1 MFLMNNRALTG
12 NSRRHT
18 EGQQASTEFRSLL
31 KEGRRYPEP
40 EKSSSL
46 PRKKTPA
53 GQMIIAGLM
62 VLACIG
68 VIIGWFVKHFS
79 SGATFSMQM
88 QPQSQAQMITP
99 STLGQYSSP
108 VALPASGYQGFA
120 RNTSA
125 LPAAGFHSQGSARA
139 YGLQYLPSVS
149 GQRHGKR
156 KKTGGAAPSVKT
168 SYISTLSH
176 Y

>member
-1 MFLMNNRALTG
+1 MNNRALTG
-12 NSRRHT
+12 QSRSQA

-40 EKSSSL
+40 QKSSS
-46 PRKKTPA
+46 PERKKTPA

-62 VLACIG
+62 VLGCIG
-68 VIIGWFVKHFS
+68 IIIGWFVKHFS

-88 QPQSQAQMITP
+88 QPQSQSQLITP
-99 STLGQYSSP
+99 SALSQFAGP
-108 VALPASGYQGFA
+108 VSLPASGYQGFA

-125 LPAAGFHSQGSARA
+125 LPPAGFHSQGSARA

-149 GQRHGKR
+149 TQRHGKR
-156 KKTGGAAPSVKT
+156 KKTASIAPSVKT
-168 SYISTLSH
+168 SYISAISH